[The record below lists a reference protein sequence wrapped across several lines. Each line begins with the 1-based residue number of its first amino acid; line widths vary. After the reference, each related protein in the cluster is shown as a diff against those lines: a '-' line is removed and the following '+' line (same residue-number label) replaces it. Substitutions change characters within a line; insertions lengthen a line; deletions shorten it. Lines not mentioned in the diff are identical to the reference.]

1 MKFSRDTLP
10 NIFGFGQDW
19 NSWGVPEMPD
29 LSVIDRWLGP
39 WQRRVGDLRV
49 DDGRTIA
56 LQAWDVAI
64 AVGTSAS
71 IWEGSAS
78 GTPVNVVKEDAKA
91 VKILD
96 LGGNNKISLF
106 GSKFDTFKIPD
117 PGVLLREGDPAGAH
131 DVTAKVVV
139 VDRNGDPRRLVEMIQ
154 INAPGLHLVNTL
166 LANAAGAKF
175 VCGWNTNGSKG
186 RGRYDYDLRKSWQP
200 GDGGTSAGGAP
211 NSPMLLRW
219 DEIERG
225 HISHCLFGVPA
236 NYSNEKPI
244 GWARGTDGTWPGH
257 PLRAGDIIRLT
268 QPALDRIVDECG
280 GHSSEAIIARGMRDH
295 GIWIGDKWTRGNPID
310 GPVKIKQTMD
320 RRWGTGSDSL
330 NPPTGLRLTLADFE
344 VVVQ

>member
-10 NIFGFGQDW
+10 SILGFGQNW
-19 NSWGVPEMPD
+19 SMWEVPEMPD
-29 LSVIDRWLGP
+29 LSIVDRWLGP
-39 WQRRVGDLRV
+39 WQRRVDDLVV
-49 DDGRTIA
+49 DGGRTAA
-56 LQAWDVAI
+56 LAVWDTAV

-78 GTPVNVVKEDAKA
+78 GAPVNVVREDAKT

-154 INAPGLHLVNTL
+154 INAPGLHLVNAL
-166 LANAAGAKF
+166 LASAAGAKF

-200 GDGGTSAGGAP
+200 GDGGTSAGKAP
-211 NSPMLLRW
+211 NTPMLLRW

-225 HISHCLFGVPA
+225 HINHCLFGVPA
-236 NYSNEKPI
+236 NYSDEKPV
-244 GWARGTDGTWPGH
+244 GWASGTDGTWPGH

-268 QPALDRIVDECG
+268 QPALDRITDECG
-280 GHSSEAIIARGMRDH
+280 GHSSEAVIARAMRDH
-295 GIWIGDKWTRGNPID
+295 GVWIGDKWTYENPRS

-320 RRWGTGSDSL
+320 KRWGTGSGTVS
-330 NPPTGLRLTLADFE
+330 PPTRLRLTLSDFE